1 MSSRAIDPKQLAAVH
16 AAALAA
22 QKNSYS
28 PYSKYP
34 VGAALMLPD
43 GSIVGGCNVENSSY
57 GGTICAERNAFL
69 GAIAKVG
76 KVEPRFMVLITRE
89 EAVPCG
95 LCLQVIAEFCPPD
108 FPIYLGT
115 PTGPGRPVPLRDFL
129 PHPFTPDAQGLG

>member
-1 MSSRAIDPKQLAAVH
+1 MPTLEAVH

-34 VGAALMLPD
+34 VGAALLLAD
-43 GSIVGGCNVENSSY
+43 GTVIGGCNVENSSY

-69 GAIAKVG
+69 AAIAQKG
-76 KVEPRFMVLITRE
+76 KIQPKLMVLVTRE

-95 LCLQVIAEFCPPD
+95 LCLQVMSEFCAPD

-115 PTGPGRPVPLRDFL
+115 PAGPGRMVRLKDFL
-129 PHPFTPDAQGLG
+129 PHPFTPDSQGLG

>member
-1 MSSRAIDPKQLAAVH
+1 MSVQPDLKAVH

-34 VGAALMLPD
+34 VGAGLLLED
-43 GSIVGGCNVENSSY
+43 GSIIAGCNVENSSY
-57 GGTICAERNAFL
+57 GGTICAERNAFI
-69 GAIAKVG
+69 GAVAQKG
-76 KVEPRFMVLITRE
+76 KLAGSFKPKLLSLVTRE

-95 LCLQVIAEFCPPD
+95 LCLQVMSEFCAPD

-115 PTGPGRPVPLRDFL
+115 PAGPGRMVKLKDFL
-129 PHPFTPDAQGLG
+129 PNPFTPDSQGLG